1 MQRSSLIER
10 STRLVQNFKVRFEFR
25 TSTWRTDSLSDSFKQ
40 FLKCGKRGAFTAC
53 SVSKV
58 STPNG
63 RTLMPIQLDTS
74 RRVDYLIKFEQTLA
88 FLSRSLAESLGWSSF
103 SWKVSLESSL

>member
-1 MQRSSLIER
+1 
-10 STRLVQNFKVRFEFR
+10 
-25 TSTWRTDSLSDSFKQ
+25 
-40 FLKCGKRGAFTAC
+40 
-53 SVSKV
+53 
-58 STPNG
+58 
-63 RTLMPIQLDTS
+63 MPIQLDTS